1 MIARYFFLKVN
12 LKIKLLIV
20 LFWNKIEKSIK
31 KVPQIENESNI
42 IIKNKI
48 LKLKE
53 NYINLRSLSVECSI
67 TILMSGESQFFIFS
81 RYNGDHYSDENLVC
95 FISKEI
101 ESSRKYLNFAIISKE
116 KNKNVVKILKKQEI
130 PFQKRNTYLDISEIS
145 FTFIDNGDNICYFS
159 FPDIDQNS
167 NQVFIGDFYLP
178 KFEKS
183 NLMFAGS
190 GNLISIKK
198 LEIKQTPRNSYLLEK
213 NCSENVHKSHCCL
226 IF

>member
-1 MIARYFFLKVN
+1 MITRYFFLKVN

-31 KVPQIENESNI
+31 KVPQIENDSNI

-53 NYINLRSLSVECSI
+53 NYINLRSFSVECSI

-81 RYNGDHYSDENLVC
+81 RCNGDHYSNENLVC

>member
-1 MIARYFFLKVN
+1 MKR
-12 LKIKLLIV
+12 LIV
-20 LFWNKIEKSIK
+20 FFFNKIEKSIK
-31 KVPQIENESNI
+31 KVPQTENDSNI
-42 IIKNKI
+42 IIKNKM

-53 NYINLRSLSVECSI
+53 NYINLRSFSVECSI

-81 RYNGDHYSDENLVC
+81 RCNGEQYSEENLVC
-95 FISKEI
+95 FINKEI

-116 KNKNVVKILKKQEI
+116 NNKNVLKILKKQEI

-145 FTFIDNGDNICYFS
+145 FTFIDNGDNICYIS
-159 FPDIDQNS
+159 FPDIEQNS
-167 NQVFIGDFYLP
+167 NQVFIADFYLP

-198 LEIKQTPRNSYLLEK
+198 LEIKQTLRNSYLLDN
-213 NCSENVHKSHCCL
+213 NCSNHVHKSHCCF